1 MDSSGSRFVLLASL
15 GDLVAARVI
24 AARLENEGI
33 EVRIHS
39 EAFGPYPVT
48 VGRMAEARLLVPE
61 DRLEEARL
69 YMLEAE
75 VDATFPPEDGRETWS
90 PEARLAALLLVLV
103 ILVLLAVRAWQVF

>member
-1 MDSSGSRFVLLASL
+1 MGASGSQFVLLASL

-39 EAFGPYPVT
+39 EALGPYPVT

-61 DRLEEARL
+61 DRLEEARM

-75 VDATFPPEDGRETWS
+75 VDATFPPEDGSGTWS
-90 PEARLAALLLVLV
+90 FEARLGALFLLLT
-103 ILVLLAVRAWQVF
+103 ILTLLALRAWQVF